1 MSKAANQSDRW
12 NYTVKQLQ
20 LRHPE
25 TNALIPQFG
34 NFREDTG
41 ECLGVASEQYGL
53 IQNSELLDAAHNAL
67 QTKGLSGYSERT
79 IVTSNGA
86 RFYTEFTFANKQ
98 LATSVGD
105 IFGYK
110 LTLKNSFD
118 RSMRAAISL
127 GFMRLTC
134 LNGAST
140 LEKEFAATRKHSSKV
155 SVDFLAGA
163 IDKAIDNGHQA
174 LRVYDSMAGV
184 DITDEQGVNV
194 LNQLVIADALSGSL
208 RDDIQV
214 LWLNPRRQEDK
225 ARNLYNLYNAVT
237 EHLTHQVAASRYEY
251 ADKVSNS
258 ILVRL
263 VNAARH
269 PDRLAK
275 LIIPVPA
282 PAVQVT
288 VDTTPI
294 AAAAGANVIEAEI
307 VG

>member
-1 MSKAANQSDRW
+1 MSKQANQSDKW
-12 NYTVKQLQ
+12 NYTVAQLQ
-20 LRHPE
+20 LRHPI

-41 ECLGVASEQYGL
+41 ECLGVTSEQYGL
-53 IQNSELLDAAHNAL
+53 IQNGTLLDAAHAAL
-67 QTKGLSGYSERT
+67 EAKGLSGYTERT
-79 IVTSNGA
+79 LVTSNGA

-98 LATSVGD
+98 LASAVGD
-105 IFGYK
+105 VFGYK

-118 RSMRAAISL
+118 RSMRAAIAL

-140 LEKEFAATRKHSSKV
+140 LEKEFAVTRKHSTNI
-155 SVDFLAGA
+155 SVDFLGKA
-163 IDKAIDNGHQA
+163 IDHAIDNGASA
-174 LRVYDSMAGV
+174 LRVYDTMAQAA
-184 DITDEQGVNV
+184 ITDEQGVNI
-194 LNQLVIADALSGSL
+194 LNQLVMADALSGSL
-208 RDDIQV
+208 RDDIST
-214 LWLNPRRQEDK
+214 LWLNPRRVEDK

-237 EHLTHQVAASRYEY
+237 EHLTHQVAASRFEY
-251 ADKVSNS
+251 ADRVSNN

-275 LIIPVPA
+275 LVIPVPTE
-282 PAVQVT
+282 AVQVH
-288 VDTTPI
+288 VDTAPV
-294 AAAAGANVIEAEI
+294 AAAVGANVVEAEI

>member
-20 LRHPE
+20 LRHPIS
-25 TNALIPQFG
+25 NALIPQFG

-41 ECLGVASEQYGL
+41 ECLGVTSEQYGL
-53 IQNSELLDAAHNAL
+53 IQNAELLDAAHAAL
-67 QTKGLSGYSERT
+67 DAKGLSGYSERT
-79 IVTSNGA
+79 LVTGNGQ

-98 LATSVGD
+98 LATAVGD
-105 IFGYK
+105 VFGYK

-118 RSMRAAISL
+118 RSMRAAIAL

-140 LEKEFAATRKHSSKV
+140 LEKEFAVTRKHSSNV
-155 SVDFLAGA
+155 TVDFLG
-163 IDKAIDNGHQA
+163 KAIDNAIDNGAHA
-174 LRVYDSMAGV
+174 LRVFDTMAGV
-184 DITDEQGVNV
+184 AISDEQGVNV

-208 RDDIQV
+208 RDDIQT
-214 LWLNPRRQEDK
+214 LWLNPRRQEDR
-225 ARNLYNLYNAVT
+225 ARNLYTLYNAVA

-275 LIIPVPA
+275 LVIPVPTD
-282 PAVQVT
+282 AVTVT
-288 VDTTPI
+288 VDTAPM
-294 AAAAGANVIEAEI
+294 AAVAGASVIEAQI